1 MEEKGIN
8 NNLCLESLFMYLVKF
23 IILESFL
30 NLLLNYFEELRSSL
44 ISTSKTSAICNRVSK
59 PGCDVLVHHLET
71 VAGSFPNY
79 WANHLLVRFLST
91 RTTFIRFISFSI
103 RMLLLICAKIIKQFK
118 DWNHKLKVFA
128 MKIANYF
135 NIVL

>member
-1 MEEKGIN
+1 MEKN
-8 NNLCLESLFMYLVKF
+8 KY
-23 IILESFL
+23 ILMFDEQEF
-30 NLLLNYFEELRSSL
+30 
-44 ISTSKTSAICNRVSK
+44 
-59 PGCDVLVHHLET
+59 VLVCRRSDFENGKIGDGLFLVVEKNGKILMITQSRHLICLLHHLET
-71 VAGSFPNY
+71 VAGSFPNC